1 MRLSPDQ
8 PHRGAMDPPAPPPDG
23 QLLRDDDVR
32 APAVFCLEKC
42 SVNVS
47 KWGLNGVKHGKHEIY
62 IMGKFLGISVW

>member
-32 APAVFCLEKC
+32 APAVFLSRKMLGKRQQMG
-42 SVNVS
+42 V
-47 KWGLNGVKHGKHEIY
+47 KWG
-62 IMGKFLGISVW
+62 

>member
-47 KWGLNGVKHGKHEIY
+47 KWGLNGGYPNSWMFFFMDNIN
-62 IMGKFLGISVW
+62 G